1 MVEKKTPKKK
11 SAKKPV
17 KPTEAPKVKKEPVKE
32 EKPKGKQS
40 LFSRKLENRAE
51 LIKLAALKKGDT
63 GSPEV
68 QIALLTKRIE
78 DLTKHLKIHKKDKHS
93 RRGLLGLVNKRRKLL
108 IYLRKKDEKRYR
120 NITEKLGLEK

>member
-1 MVEKKTPKKK
+1 MTEKKKTKKK
-11 SAKKPV
+11 VAKATKPSKISKARKKPTLQPS
-17 KPTEAPKVKKEPVKE
+17 KAGEKIPEAQEPKSK
-32 EKPKGKQS
+32 
-40 LFSRKLENRAE
+40 RE
-51 LIKLAALKKGDT
+51 LIKLASLKKGDT

-93 RRGLLGLVNKRRKLL
+93 RRGLLGLINKRRKFL

-120 NITEKLGLEK
+120 SITEKLGLSK

>member
-32 EKPKGKQS
+32 EKPKS
-40 LFSRKLENRAE
+40 RAE
-51 LIKLAALKKGDT
+51 LIKIAALKKGDT

-78 DLTKHLKIHKKDKHS
+78 DLTEHLKIHKKDKHS